1 MEKAFIFDMDGVV
14 INSEPMHERIELDV
28 ATKYF
33 SINIDQKRMKK
44 YVGMRSMDV
53 WESIINEDGLDLRP
67 AQIVEVADKEKV
79 KYIEENDL
87 QPIDGIRELLKKL
100 KELNYRIALAS
111 SSPKEFIEAVL
122 KKFEILAFFDT
133 IVNGDEV
140 EHGKPAPDIFLE
152 AARRLNVLPENC
164 TILEDSNNGVD
175 AGNSA
180 GMRTIAYVNPDSG
193 NLDLSKATHIV
204 ESVRDVLRLV

>member
-14 INSEPMHERIELDV
+14 INSEPMHEQIELEV
-28 ATKYF
+28 AAGF
-33 SINIDQKRMKK
+33 NIHIDQARMKK
-44 YVGMRSMDV
+44 YVGMRSKDV
-53 WESIINEDGLDLRP
+53 WAAIIKEDGLDLKP
-67 AQIVEVADKEKV
+67 EQIIEVADKQKV
-79 KYIEENDL
+79 KYIEDNKLE
-87 QPIDGIRELLKKL
+87 PIDGIRELLVKL

-122 KKFEILAFFDT
+122 KKFEILHFFDT

-140 EHGKPAPDIFLE
+140 AHGKPAPDIFLE
-152 AARRLNVLPENC
+152 AARRLGVRPENC

-175 AGNSA
+175 AGNIA

-204 ESVRDVLRLV
+204 KSVRDVLSFV